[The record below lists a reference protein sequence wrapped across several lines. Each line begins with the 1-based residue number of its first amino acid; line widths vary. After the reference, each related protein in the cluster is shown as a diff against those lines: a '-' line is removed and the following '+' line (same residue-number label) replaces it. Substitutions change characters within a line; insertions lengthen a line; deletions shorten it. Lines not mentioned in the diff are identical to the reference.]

1 MKLLVRS
8 FYILVEHGVVNRLK
22 NSKVERFILLFSLS
36 MNQNLGKSIVFMFR
50 ALPFSQF
57 FPVAHIELIPLASD
71 CPSFINYFFQ
81 IS

>member
-36 MNQNLGKSIVFMFR
+36 VNQNLGESIIFMFR
-50 ALPFSQF
+50 ALSFRQL
-57 FPVAHIELIPLASD
+57 FPVAHIELIPFASD
-71 CPSFINYFFQ
+71 CPSLINNFFQ